1 MNFQTLNS
9 KERLEKKIGTR
20 VMINAYKYNGWLYRV
35 WEYPLVLD
43 VQDDY
48 VVLASENSEI
58 LTSKENSKHYFY
70 SKATKPTF
78 WFLFNDKWYN
88 LIITLTSKGYQ
99 NYINLSS
106 PFIFE
111 ESAFKYIDFDL
122 DFKIFPNN
130 TWIEVDINEF
140 MVNQINFKYP
150 PILIK
155 KIKETEDQLIKLIKE
170 KYFLKFSNKETIEM
184 YQKKYNELIKKEENK
199 NE

>member
-1 MNFQTLNS
+1 MNISDLNN

-20 VMINAYKYNGWLYRV
+20 VMINAYKFNGWLYRV

-43 VQDDY
+43 VKDDY

-58 LTSKENSKHYFY
+58 LTSKENSKHFFY

-78 WFLFNDKWYN
+78 WFLFRDKWFN
-88 LIITLTSKGYQ
+88 LIVTITPKGNQ
-99 NYINLSS
+99 SYINVSS

-140 MVNQINFKYP
+140 MVNQVNFKYP

-155 KIKETEDQLIKLIKE
+155 KVKETEDELIKLIKAD
-170 KYFLKFSNKETIEM
+170 YFQKFSNQEQIEF
-184 YQKKYNELIKKEENK
+184 YQKKYIELLNKEK
-199 NE
+199 QK